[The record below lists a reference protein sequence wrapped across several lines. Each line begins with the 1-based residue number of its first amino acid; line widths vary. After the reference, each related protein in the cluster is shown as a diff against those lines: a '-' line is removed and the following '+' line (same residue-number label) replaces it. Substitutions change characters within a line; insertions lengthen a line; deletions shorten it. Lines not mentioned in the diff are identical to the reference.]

1 MIRRD
6 ARGAMA
12 LGTAGCLL
20 PLLGAIP
27 SVISMAHSLYT
38 SGSSTD
44 DADAK
49 NLDPEPVTGEASAPP
64 AKLTPGNVCQMMAI
78 ARPDM
83 VLVELR
89 KSGAGAP
96 EYRELH
102 LQNSTDEAHWTPIVD
117 SETGPDG
124 WIPAVNFLKMDF
136 QPPLTDAIPSTGSC
150 YLAYAPI
157 AIDPNNPDQLAEL
170 KSGGARVRLT
180 LSRGRD
186 ASINTR
192 WRAPCPAFLRL
203 PESPASSLLFGLVL
217 ALLLELLRRR
227 WLWGGRDNCCR

>member
-1 MIRRD
+1 M
-6 ARGAMA
+6 
-12 LGTAGCLL
+12 L

-38 SGSSTD
+38 SGGKDD
-44 DADAK
+44 DAAAK
-49 NLDPEPVTGEASAPP
+49 EAEAEAAAEPSKP
-64 AKLTPGNVCQMMAI
+64 AAQLTAGNICQMMAI

-89 KSGAGAP
+89 KSGGAP

-102 LQNSTDEAHWTPIVD
+102 LQSSADEAHWTPIVD

-136 QPPLTDAIPSTGSC
+136 QPPLTDAIPSAGSC

-157 AIDPNNPDQLAEL
+157 AIDPNNPYQAAEL
-170 KSGGARVRLT
+170 KSGAREFSEHFLVGRTRLSVRGGAHPALPF
-180 LSRGRD
+180 
-186 ASINTR
+186 SIFVAARTDR
-192 WRAPCPAFLRL
+192 
-203 PESPASSLLFGLVL
+203 S
-217 ALLLELLRRR
+217 
-227 WLWGGRDNCCR
+227 

>member
-1 MIRRD
+1 MLGSDQKSFQRRIPK
-6 ARGAMA
+6 AGLSAVFHAMLTAIA
-12 LGTAGCLL
+12 LSTAGCML

-38 SGSSTD
+38 SGNSTD

-49 NLDPEPVTGEASAPP
+49 NQDPEPTVEASAPP
-64 AKLTPGNVCQMMAI
+64 AKLTAGNVCQMMAI

-89 KSGAGAP
+89 KNSTGAP

-102 LQNSTDEAHWTPIVD
+102 LQNSTDEAHWTPIVN

-136 QPPLTDAIPSTGSC
+136 QPPLTNAIPSSGSC

-157 AIDPNNPDQLAEL
+157 AIDPNNPDQVAEL
-170 KSGGARVRLT
+170 KSGGAAGQVDTFSWAGRVYQYTVART
-180 LSRGRD
+180 L
-186 ASINTR
+186 
-192 WRAPCPAFLRL
+192 PCLNP
-203 PESPASSLLFGLVL
+203 SS
-217 ALLLELLRRR
+217 
-227 WLWGGRDNCCR
+227 

>member
-1 MIRRD
+1 MPK
-6 ARGAMA
+6 ACWPAVLFAVLAASMT
-12 LGTAGCLL
+12 LGIAGCAL

-38 SGSSTD
+38 SGSGTD

-49 NLDPEPVTGEASAPP
+49 NQDPEPIVEGSAPP
-64 AKLTPGNVCQMMAI
+64 AKLTAGNVCQMMAI

-89 KSGAGAP
+89 KNGAGAP

-102 LQNSTDEAHWTPIVD
+102 LQSSTDEAHWTPIVD

-136 QPPLTDAIPSTGSC
+136 QPPLTNAIPSTGSC

-157 AIDPNNPDQLAEL
+157 AIDLNSPDQVAEL
-170 KSGGARVRLT
+170 KSGNAAGQVDTFSWAGRVYQYMVARTLPCLT
-180 LSRGRD
+180 
-186 ASINTR
+186 
-192 WRAPCPAFLRL
+192 P
-203 PESPASSLLFGLVL
+203 SS
-217 ALLLELLRRR
+217 
-227 WLWGGRDNCCR
+227 

>member
-1 MIRRD
+1 MGSNRKSFQRSMPKAGWPTVIF
-6 ARGAMA
+6 AMLAASMA
-12 LGTAGCLL
+12 LGTAGCFL

-64 AKLTPGNVCQMMAI
+64 AKLTSGNVCQMMAI

-89 KSGAGAP
+89 KSSAGAP

-157 AIDPNNPDQLAEL
+157 AIDPSNPDQLAQL
-170 KSGGARVRLT
+170 KSGGAMGQVDTFSWAGRVYQYAVARTLPCLT
-180 LSRGRD
+180 
-186 ASINTR
+186 
-192 WRAPCPAFLRL
+192 P
-203 PESPASSLLFGLVL
+203 SS
-217 ALLLELLRRR
+217 
-227 WLWGGRDNCCR
+227 

>member
-1 MIRRD
+1 MLGSDRKSFQRRIPK
-6 ARGAMA
+6 AGLSAVFHAMLTAIA
-12 LGTAGCLL
+12 LSTAGCML

-38 SGSSTD
+38 SGNSTD

-49 NLDPEPVTGEASAPP
+49 NQDPEPTVEASAPA
-64 AKLTPGNVCQMMAI
+64 AKLTAGNVCQMMAI

-89 KSGAGAP
+89 KNSAGAP

-136 QPPLTDAIPSTGSC
+136 QPPLVNAIPSSGSC

-157 AIDPNNPDQLAEL
+157 AIDPNNPDQVAEL
-170 KSGGARVRLT
+170 KSGSAAGQLDTFSWAGRVYQYTVARTLPCLT
-180 LSRGRD
+180 
-186 ASINTR
+186 
-192 WRAPCPAFLRL
+192 P
-203 PESPASSLLFGLVL
+203 SS
-217 ALLLELLRRR
+217 
-227 WLWGGRDNCCR
+227 

>member
-1 MIRRD
+1 MLGSDQKSFQRRIPK
-6 ARGAMA
+6 AGLSAVFLAMLTTIA
-12 LGTAGCLL
+12 LSTAGCML

-38 SGSSTD
+38 GSSTD

-49 NLDPEPVTGEASAPP
+49 NQDPEPTVEASAPP
-64 AKLTPGNVCQMMAI
+64 AKLTAGNVCQMMAI

-89 KSGAGAP
+89 KNSTGAP

-136 QPPLTDAIPSTGSC
+136 QPPLTNAIPSSGSC

-157 AIDPNNPDQLAEL
+157 AIDPNNPDQVAEL
-170 KSGGARVRLT
+170 KSGGAAGQVDTFSWAGRVYQYTVART
-180 LSRGRD
+180 L
-186 ASINTR
+186 
-192 WRAPCPAFLRL
+192 PCLNP
-203 PESPASSLLFGLVL
+203 SS
-217 ALLLELLRRR
+217 
-227 WLWGGRDNCCR
+227 

>member
-1 MIRRD
+1 VGDMVGSDRKSVHGQGPKT
-6 ARGAMA
+6 ALSAALVATLAASMA
-12 LGTAGCLL
+12 LGTAGCML

-38 SGSSTD
+38 SGSGKDD
-44 DADAK
+44 DAAAKDAEAEAATEEPSK
-49 NLDPEPVTGEASAPP
+49 PAAQLRPANL
-64 AKLTPGNVCQMMAI
+64 CQMMAL

-89 KSGAGAP
+89 KNGGGAP

-117 SETGPDG
+117 SETGADG

-136 QPPLTDAIPSTGSC
+136 QPPLTDAIPNAGSC

-157 AIDPNNPDQLAEL
+157 AIDPNNPYQAAEL
-170 KSGGARVRLT
+170 KSGSGSSASTFSWAGRVYQYTVAPT
-180 LSRGRD
+180 L
-186 ASINTR
+186 
-192 WRAPCPAFLRL
+192 PCL
-203 PESPASSLLFGLVL
+203 SPSS
-217 ALLLELLRRR
+217 
-227 WLWGGRDNCCR
+227 